1 MNGMITFMRYSTL
14 AVLVLLS
21 LSPSVAAAQPADSTE
36 SARLKQAVTIFNEIM
51 SAEDKSIPQMI
62 LGKAEAIAI
71 FPSTIKGGF
80 VVGGM
85 RGRGVISARTASGW
99 SAPAFMTLTGGSIG
113 LQIGGQAADLILVIM
128 QRRGLESLVRNQ
140 FKLGADASVAA
151 GPVGRDAQA
160 STDLQL
166 RAEILSY
173 SRARGLFAG
182 VTINGSTL
190 RADRDGNERFYGKRL
205 DTGQIVLMGQADTR
219 APVPE
224 WIEVL
229 DRYARP

>member
-1 MNGMITFMRYSTL
+1 
-14 AVLVLLS
+14 
-21 LSPSVAAAQPADSTE
+21 
-36 SARLKQAVTIFNEIM
+36 
-51 SAEDKSIPQMI
+51 
-62 LGKAEAIAI
+62 
-71 FPSTIKGGF
+71 
-80 VVGGM
+80 
-85 RGRGVISARTASGW
+85 
-99 SAPAFMTLTGGSIG
+99 MTLTGGSIG

-140 FKLGADASVAA
+140 FKLGADIAVAA

-173 SRARGLFAG
+173 SRSRGLFAG

-190 RADRDGNERFYGKRL
+190 RADRDANERFYGKRVE
-205 DTGQIVLMGQADTR
+205 TSQIVLQGEADTR

-224 WIEVL
+224 WIDAL
-229 DRYARP
+229 NRYARP

>member
-1 MNGMITFMRYSTL
+1 MRFSTL
-14 AVLVLLS
+14 AVLFSLALS
-21 LSPSVAAAQPADSTE
+21 SSVAVAQPADSTE
-36 SARLKQAVTIFNEIM
+36 SARLKQAVTVFNEIM
-51 SAEDKSIPQMI
+51 SADDKSIPQMI

-71 FPSTIKGGF
+71 FPSTLKGGF

>member
-1 MNGMITFMRYSTL
+1 MRYSTL
-14 AVLVLLS
+14 AVLLS
-21 LSPSVAAAQPADSTE
+21 LSLSSTVAVAQPADSSE
-36 SARLKQAVTIFNEIM
+36 SARLKQAVTIFSEIM
-51 SAEDKSIPQMI
+51 SADDKSIPRAI

-71 FPSTIKGGF
+71 FPSTIKAGF